1 MRIRHVLLSAML
13 AIASAIALADDDH
26 DRARRAL
33 QAGEI
38 LPLHAVLERV
48 AREHPGQVLEVE
60 LEREDGA
67 WVYELK
73 LLRSDGALL
82 KLELDARSGALLRS
96 RQKDSRRKD
105 D

>member
-38 LPLHAVLERV
+38 LPLHVLLERV

-60 LEREDGA
+60 LERDDGA
-67 WVYELK
+67 WIYELK
-73 LLRSDGALL
+73 LLRGDGALL

-96 RQKDSRRKD
+96 RSKDTRRKD